1 MENAHIKDYGQGIF
15 GIDAGYER
23 EGMAAVYIVRS
34 GGEAA
39 VIETAHNA
47 SLPRVEA
54 ACKELGITPE
64 AVKYICVTHVH
75 LDHAG
80 GAGSYMQAFKNARLV
95 VHPRGARHMADP
107 GKLMEGVRAVYG
119 EAETA
124 RMYGDVV
131 PVPAERIIAAED
143 GEELPLG
150 AVALRC
156 LWTPGH
162 AKHHIII
169 FIRRL
174 SCIFSGDAF
183 GISYEWMRSGTR
195 EWAFP
200 SASPVQFDPSAAR
213 KSVELIEALSP
224 NRVFLTHFGEI
235 DKTVLCA
242 AELRNGLSDY
252 VEITEKAG
260 GNKSEIRKALEQ
272 LYLSE
277 AKKCDIPMS
286 EAQILR
292 ALDTDI
298 ELNAQGL
305 ACWYESRGGHN

>member
-1 MENAHIKDYGQGIF
+1 MLELLINHYFTNGPYCNITRK
-15 GIDAGYER
+15 
-23 EGMAAVYIVRS
+23 VPKS
-34 GGEAA
+34 G
-39 VIETAHNA
+39 
-47 SLPRVEA
+47 
-54 ACKELGITPE
+54 
-64 AVKYICVTHVH
+64 
-75 LDHAG
+75 
-80 GAGSYMQAFKNARLV
+80 
-95 VHPRGARHMADP
+95 
-107 GKLMEGVRAVYG
+107 
-119 EAETA
+119 
-124 RMYGDVV
+124 
-131 PVPAERIIAAED
+131 
-143 GEELPLG
+143 
-150 AVALRC
+150 
-156 LWTPGH
+156 
-162 AKHHIII
+162 
-169 FIRRL
+169 
-174 SCIFSGDAF
+174 
-183 GISYEWMRSGTR
+183 
-195 EWAFP
+195 
-200 SASPVQFDPSAAR
+200 
-213 KSVELIEALSP
+213 P